1 MSIVQTT
8 LIFVGIPVVAT
19 LLVTGLVYAKAA
31 DRTPR
36 YRPGGPWQFE
46 PVWYLPHPEHD
57 GPVSSMHANQLEP
70 AGAHAVEAHGA
81 GAHAAGAHAIGAHT
95 PGGRPAI
102 TGRVAEPATASG
114 GASGEW

>member
-8 LIFVGIPVVAT
+8 LVFVGIPVAFIALMSV
-19 LLVTGLVYAKAA
+19 LVYARNT

-46 PVWYLPHPEHD
+46 PVWYLPHPQQQK
-57 GPVSSMHANQLEP
+57 PVSSLHAGEHQSD
-70 AGAHAVEAHGA
+70 G
-81 GAHAAGAHAIGAHT
+81 T
-95 PGGRPAI
+95 RPAL
-102 TGRVAEPATASG
+102 TGRTAEPVVASG